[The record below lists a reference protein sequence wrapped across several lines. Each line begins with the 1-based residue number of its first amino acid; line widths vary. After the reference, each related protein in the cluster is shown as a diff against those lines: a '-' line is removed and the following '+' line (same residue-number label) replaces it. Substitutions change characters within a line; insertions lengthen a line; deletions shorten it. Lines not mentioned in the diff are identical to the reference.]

1 MTRRDFQ
8 RLTRMRLSDARIL
21 LRNGNNEGA
30 YYLTGL
36 AVECA
41 LKAAIARRSQR
52 YDFPPKPKIVRD
64 IYDHDLNKLLIAA
77 GLDTVLDTATASSAE
92 LKQNWILVKD
102 WTIESRYLVG
112 GLSADAIFRAATG
125 RNGVLTWLRLHW

>member
-1 MTRRDFQ
+1 
-8 RLTRMRLSDARIL
+8 MRLSDARIL